1 MKRAENEVRY
11 YDALRAIAKGY
22 MTTEQLQRRAQKEY
36 GVSYHE
42 ALEMAYDNIQGCAAD
57 AIRGRKR
64 PRQKVEITPTADMAN
79 PPLA

>member
-1 MKRAENEVRY
+1 MSNEGRY
-11 YDALRAIAKGY
+11 YDALHAIAKGY
-22 MTTEQLQRRAQKEY
+22 MSTEKLRRCAQEEY

-57 AIRGRKR
+57 AIRGRRR
-64 PRQKVEITPTADMAN
+64 PKQPVAIKATADMAN